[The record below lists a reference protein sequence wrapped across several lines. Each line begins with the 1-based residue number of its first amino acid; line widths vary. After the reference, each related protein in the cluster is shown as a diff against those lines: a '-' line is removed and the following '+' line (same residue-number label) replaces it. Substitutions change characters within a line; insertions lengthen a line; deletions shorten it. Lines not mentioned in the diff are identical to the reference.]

1 MEQALMVNAPQAAP
15 IVPTETTALLSV
27 IERAATNPAVDM
39 DKLERL
45 LIMHERILAKT
56 AETAFNEAM
65 NAAQAEMGRI
75 STDCENKQTRS
86 LYASYGQ
93 LDRHIRPVYARHGFS
108 LSFDSGDAPAPEM
121 VRVLCIVSKGGFSR
135 TYHLDVPADGKGAKG
150 GDVMTKTH
158 AVGSGVA
165 YGRRYLLAMIFNIA
179 IGDDDDDGNG
189 AGAKDVITSD
199 QVAALQAL
207 AIDVKA
213 DMPKF
218 LAHLKVERLD
228 QLHANAYRS
237 AVAALESKRAQAK
250 KVAA

>member
-1 MEQALMVNAPQAAP
+1 MAEQAMILNEPQAAP

-45 LIMHERILAKT
+45 LVMHERILAKT
-56 AETAFNEAM
+56 AETAFNESM

-179 IGDDDDDGNG
+179 IGDDDDGNA
-189 AGAKDVITSD
+189 AGNKDTIT
-199 QVAALQAL
+199 AAQAADLKAL
-207 AIDVKA
+207 ADEVGA

-218 LAHLKVERLD
+218 LRYLKVDSIDNL
-228 QLHANAYRS
+228 QATAFQH
-237 AVAALESKRAQAK
+237 AVAALESKRK
-250 KVAA
+250 K